1 MRLLAA
7 AFAVILTAG
16 LPGCFSLF
24 VECDEPGPWPVA
36 TPLVEGTHLGT
47 DPDQTWDTLLFDP
60 GYGGPGNA
68 SLTPAVTPAS
78 WSVGVHAITPNG
90 TRDSAGAAPALSILR
105 VEPGAGSGQ
114 LTVRKSVD
122 VEIDGECHSGRGGTI
137 AWDLMEPQSG
147 SSARAGQGVHVMTAG
162 FWENGTLFY
171 TNIAEINAD
180 PDWPRAGWYTWEG
193 ADPLPVYV
201 YDADRGEQPATWTDP
216 QAGTPVAG
224 SVSDVGYFT
233 TIPGF
238 NEALKGLSTTTT
250 RVVRLAP
257 EEAYTRPGNEEHDL
271 YGDAI
276 VFYIKVL
283 DVVDF
288 PCPQWVDAGFCR
300 VPDAP
305 LAASPMADGSATT
318 RPRV

>member
-1 MRLLAA
+1 MRFLAV
-7 AFAVILTAG
+7 AFAVVLTAG

-24 VECDEPGPWPVA
+24 VDCDESGAWPLA
-36 TPLVEGTHLGT
+36 TPLVEGSHLRT
-47 DPDQTWDTLLFDP
+47 DPDQAWDTLLFDP
-60 GYGGPGNA
+60 GYAGPGNA
-68 SLTPAVTPAS
+68 SLTPSMEPAS
-78 WSVGVHAITPNG
+78 WSVTMQSLTPNG
-90 TRDSAGAAPALSILR
+90 TRGAAGTQPTLSLLR
-105 VEPGAGSGQ
+105 VEPGAGSGE
-114 LTVRKSVD
+114 LTVRQWID
-122 VEIDGECHSGRGGTI
+122 VEIDGECRSGRGGTI
-137 AWDLMEPQSG
+137 VWDLMEPESG
-147 SSARAGQGVHVMTAG
+147 ISAQAGQGVHVMTAG

-171 TNIAEINAD
+171 TNIAEIDAD

-201 YDADRGEQPATWTDP
+201 YDTDRGEQPATWTDP
-216 QAGTPVAG
+216 QAGTPAAG
-224 SVSDVGYFT
+224 TVPDVGYFT

-238 NEALKGLSTTTT
+238 NEALKGLSTSTT

-257 EEAYTRPGNEEHDL
+257 EEAYTRPGNEDHDL

-305 LAASPMADGSATT
+305 LAVGSGTGLPERA
-318 RPRV
+318 